1 MAQTKNEVAK
11 KEELTPAVR
20 FTNVVTAYFETAVGK
35 PNLTNF
41 QERLVQNY
49 FIATDFALNTA
60 ETKRLKM
67 SEEYRH
73 KEAVTWNNV
82 NLDQLKLDVVSAAKI
97 GLDPAQSNHIFPIP
111 YYNYKTKK
119 YDVNLMEGYRG
130 KELKAKKYGLD
141 VPDSIIIEVVY
152 ENDIFKPLKKGAKTA
167 VESYEFYIENPFTR
181 GEIVGGFYY
190 YVFTKEP
197 EKNKLV
203 IFDKKAIMKRKPDK
217 AGAEFWGGTKDKWVD
232 GKKSGKEEVEGWYD
246 EMVYKT
252 IARAAYGNITI
263 DSQKIDDDY
272 VRLKKAES
280 TYFEQVIETE
290 IKDNANKELI
300 DVSDFEDVTEL
311 EEVPE
316 PEEPPAEEKKDQEDW
331 DNVKNP
337 FDDM

>member
-1 MAQTKNEVAK
+1 MAQAKNEVVK
-11 KEELTPAVR
+11 KEELTPSVR
-20 FTNVVTAYFETAVGK
+20 FTNAVTAYFQTAVGK

-49 FIATDFALNTA
+49 FIATDFALNAA
-60 ETKRLKM
+60 EAKRLKVL
-67 SEEYRH
+67 EKYRH
-73 KEAVTWNNV
+73 EETVTWNNI

-111 YYNYKTKK
+111 YYNYKTKQ

-141 VPDSIIIEVVY
+141 IPDSIIIEVVY
-152 ENDIFKPLKKGAKTA
+152 ENDSFKPIKKGHKTNI
-167 VESYEFYIENPFTR
+167 ESYEFEIPKPFDR
-181 GEIVGGFYY
+181 GEITGGFYY
-190 YVFTKEP
+190 YVFADKP

-217 AGAEFWGGTKDKWVD
+217 AGVEFWGGTKEEWKDKKKT
-232 GKKSGKEEVEGWYD
+232 GKTIEVEGWYD

-280 TYFEQVIETE
+280 TYFEQVIEEE
-290 IKDNANKELI
+290 IKENANQEFI
-300 DVSDFEDVTEL
+300 DVSDFEEIGDDI
-311 EEVPE
+311 EEE
-316 PEEPPAEEKKDQEDW
+316 IEEKDTLAKAMTKAQANGET
-331 DNVKNP
+331 P
-337 FDDM
+337 F